1 MSKELVISANRHE
14 TKVALIE
21 DDQLVEVYFQRANEY
36 SLAGSIHKGRV
47 TRVLPGM
54 QSAFVDV
61 GLERDTFLYVSDF
74 LEEHEDFDKIT
85 GDERPVRDRDRGRE
99 RERGRDRD
107 RGRDQR
113 DQRDAAPPS
122 TRPPA
127 QGPLEAEAAAPAV
140 LPVPEAAVV
149 TAAAP
154 SAGENLG
161 DRKGERPPQEREER
175 ERRGRRSRRR
185 RRGSHG
191 FPDSKYASDNARP
204 AAPAPVAVEAGP
216 EPESAVITE
225 SIPVFAPAGAEP
237 SPIILPGESLA
248 KYRHAF
254 PTNEAQPSAGA
265 ATQPEETEI
274 ESDGDV
280 LEGIAEI
287 EENEYDEPIHYPPEN
302 ALPDAPLHVRPID
315 NGLTEMPDGPDIV
328 VEAEEEAADIP
339 AETEELIEVSEHL
352 AEESEDQPAVASL
365 LDDDEDRDIQAMIL
379 GDVEGIEIEQPEEG
393 AAVGEGAAESGS
405 ASVRERGG
413 RFPHR
418 VSRRRRRGRAQG
430 PSEAADKERRDPA
443 LADSTRPALN
453 RSEPNGGETE
463 RQDQLREDQQPRQER
478 QERIVSRPNQG
489 QPSIS
494 DLLKEGQEIIVQIAK
509 EPLGPKGARITSH
522 IALPGRYVVYM
533 PTLEHMGVSRK
544 IASDEERLRLKRILQ
559 AKRPGPVGGFIT
571 RTAAEGRTDDEIG
584 GDMLFLYNLWQ
595 DIRTKAEKRPAPVML
610 HHDLDIVQ
618 RILRDQLGDSFKAIW
633 IDNEDTYESVL
644 RFVER
649 FQPGLVPKV
658 KLYTRDAPIFDAFS
672 VTNEL
677 EKALRPKVWLKSG
690 GFIVINQTEALVA
703 IDVNTGKYVGKTNRL
718 EDTIVK
724 TNTEAIKE
732 IVRQIRLRDL
742 GGIIV
747 IDFIDMDERKNRQ
760 KVMQTL
766 EEAMRVDRAPYKI
779 LQFNDFGLVA
789 ITRKRVKQSLERT
802 LCAPCPHCEGAGYV
816 KSPQTVV
823 SEILT
828 EARKLAKNIQGKDVM
843 LRVHPDVAKVL
854 KSHQNK
860 FLEELEE
867 MLRRP
872 VLVKSDPQLHHEKF
886 DLA

>member
-1 MSKELVISANRHE
+1 M
-14 TKVALIE
+14 
-21 DDQLVEVYFQRANEY
+21 
-36 SLAGSIHKGRV
+36 
-47 TRVLPGM
+47 
-54 QSAFVDV
+54 
-61 GLERDTFLYVSDF
+61 
-74 LEEHEDFDKIT
+74 
-85 GDERPVRDRDRGRE
+85 
-99 RERGRDRD
+99 
-107 RGRDQR
+107 
-113 DQRDAAPPS
+113 
-122 TRPPA
+122 
-127 QGPLEAEAAAPAV
+127 
-140 LPVPEAAVV
+140 
-149 TAAAP
+149 
-154 SAGENLG
+154 
-161 DRKGERPPQEREER
+161 
-175 ERRGRRSRRR
+175 
-185 RRGSHG
+185 
-191 FPDSKYASDNARP
+191 
-204 AAPAPVAVEAGP
+204 
-216 EPESAVITE
+216 
-225 SIPVFAPAGAEP
+225 
-237 SPIILPGESLA
+237 
-248 KYRHAF
+248 
-254 PTNEAQPSAGA
+254 
-265 ATQPEETEI
+265 
-274 ESDGDV
+274 
-280 LEGIAEI
+280 
-287 EENEYDEPIHYPPEN
+287 
-302 ALPDAPLHVRPID
+302 
-315 NGLTEMPDGPDIV
+315 
-328 VEAEEEAADIP
+328 
-339 AETEELIEVSEHL
+339 
-352 AEESEDQPAVASL
+352 
-365 LDDDEDRDIQAMIL
+365 
-379 GDVEGIEIEQPEEG
+379 
-393 AAVGEGAAESGS
+393 
-405 ASVRERGG
+405 
-413 RFPHR
+413 
-418 VSRRRRRGRAQG
+418 
-430 PSEAADKERRDPA
+430 
-443 LADSTRPALN
+443 
-453 RSEPNGGETE
+453 
-463 RQDQLREDQQPRQER
+463 
-478 QERIVSRPNQG
+478 SRPNQG

-559 AKRPGPVGGFIT
+559 GKRPGPVGGFIT
-571 RTAAEGRTDDEIG
+571 RTAAEGRTEDEIA

-595 DIRTKAEKRPAPVML
+595 DIRTKADKRPAPVML

-618 RILRDQLGDSFKAIW
+618 RILRDQLADSFKAIW
-633 IDNEDTYESVL
+633 IDNEETYENVL

-649 FQPGLVPKV
+649 FQPALVPKV

-828 EARKLAKNIQGKDVM
+828 EARKLSRSIEGKDVM